1 MESDDS
7 DVPRSKVARIIT
19 AYDLDGIGDRL
30 VERWTGAASERTSLR
45 DLADEFNRELLR
57 TAMREAGRNPMER
70 VVEQT
75 YEALTADGVSEGR
88 KAEVRNELSR
98 DGVDVD
104 ALREDFV
111 SHQSMHTYLTSVR
124 GATAPT
130 TDADPVE
137 TDVRTVQ
144 RLLGRTSTVAEN
156 TLERH
161 RDADRI
167 DLGDFDVF
175 LDLRVLCHRCG
186 TDRDVVALLENGG
199 CACGEPTG
207 VAGD

>member
-7 DVPRSKVARIIT
+7 GETRSKVARIIA
-19 AYDLDGIGDRL
+19 AYDLEGMGDRL
-30 VERWTGAASERTSLR
+30 VARWTGADGERTSLR
-45 DLADEFNRELLR
+45 DLADDFNRELLR

-75 YEALTADGVSEGR
+75 YETLTAADVSEGR

-104 ALREDFV
+104 ALCQDFV
-111 SHQSMHTYLTSVR
+111 SHQSMHTYLTTVR
-124 GATAPT
+124 DATAPS

-137 TDVRTVQ
+137 TDVRTIQ
-144 RLLGRTSTVAEN
+144 RLLGRTATVAED

-161 RDADRI
+161 RNADRV

-199 CACGEPTG
+199 CACDES
-207 VAGD
+207 VEASAD